1 MYVTNMWSKRHYL
14 VPLHG
19 VSTAVLPL
27 LKFQPSY
34 NILIEFCMPMPLLR
48 LLRMYLNVTYSK
60 VRIHK
65 LLSDTFHIQNVLK
78 QGGALLPLLFNFALE

>member
-1 MYVTNMWSKRHYL
+1 MYLTNVWYKRHYL

-34 NILIEFCMPMPLLR
+34 DTESTELSNGEQEVEP
-48 LLRMYLNVTYSK
+48 TH
-60 VRIHK
+60 RI
-65 LLSDTFHIQNVLK
+65 
-78 QGGALLPLLFNFALE
+78 

>member
-1 MYVTNMWSKRHYL
+1 L

-34 NILIEFCMPMPLLR
+34 YTYVTVTLLR
-48 LLRMYLNVTYSK
+48 WSFTDRHWMAGDVTKLNEDKRNATRWHETTLHRIKSHWRAEIMYRTQL
-60 VRIHK
+60 
-65 LLSDTFHIQNVLK
+65 
-78 QGGALLPLLFNFALE
+78 